1 MDNISGEADL
11 EKFAKELKDRF
22 GEIPQPVAGL
32 MEIVRV
38 RRCCM
43 DMGVE
48 RLLVRNGKMIMYFI
62 SEQASPFYQSAVFTN
77 LLHFVQKQVLPCRMS
92 EKNDKLTLVF
102 TDITNI
108 MKMSRFVK
116 KIHESIAV

>member
-1 MDNISGEADL
+1 
-11 EKFAKELKDRF
+11 
-22 GEIPQPVAGL
+22 
-32 MEIVRV
+32 
-38 RRCCM
+38 M

-62 SEQASPFYQSAVFTN
+62 NEQASPFYQSAVFTN

-116 KIHESIAV
+116 KIHESITV